1 MREAKE
7 KATRARQRQ
16 ERFAKQD
23 DSENGSN
30 EKKGSK
36 GKKKGE
42 KKGSKGSEGTDGE
55 MPSYVPQVYLTE
67 SVYQV
72 VLQKWIPTQIRQL
85 VLYIGNRKRDR
96 LRVGKRDHPGL
107 AWHTFSDAELSRSGQ
122 STLRVDLQ

>member
-1 MREAKE
+1 METREALIVREAKE

-55 MPSYVPQVYLTE
+55 MPSYVPQVDLTG

-72 VLQKWIPTQIRQL
+72 VLQKRFPHKSVNLFFTL
-85 VLYIGNRKRDR
+85 VIVNVID
-96 LRVGKRDHPGL
+96 
-107 AWHTFSDAELSRSGQ
+107 
-122 STLRVDLQ
+122 